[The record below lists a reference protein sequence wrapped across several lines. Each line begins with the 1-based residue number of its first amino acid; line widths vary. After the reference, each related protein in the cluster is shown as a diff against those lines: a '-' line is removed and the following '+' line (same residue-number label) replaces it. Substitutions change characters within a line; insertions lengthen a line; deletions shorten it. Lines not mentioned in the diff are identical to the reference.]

1 MARLAHCFGTFG
13 LVMCLQGLVQAAP
26 GPRIQDL
33 RHSQQDGYD
42 RLVIELS
49 APCDVLQRPPTPEFD
64 LIVDL
69 AARPSQLRQEI
80 GTGLPRAGTIIIAET
95 PQGARIQSPRRER
108 KLRVFRVADPPRLVI
123 DFADA
128 RGVELSEPTGS
139 AAVALLPEDEPLI
152 GAVRE
157 LEDDRVAEALGDDRA
172 AEAPAA
178 PAVPAAEA
186 EAAPPAV
193 DPEASVLLEPPGAVT
208 SAPRLD
214 ESLSPS
220 RLGLYTAPLVL
231 LLLGLAAVAAQLS
244 HQTWRRLHAPE
255 YPALQ
260 AAARRPREASPA
272 PTRAPASGAPA
283 DRTDLLERR
292 HDEEVRARMELEE
305 RFVHMQD
312 ELRLLRQRLKL

>member
-1 MARLAHCFGTFG
+1 VARLAHCFGTFG

-157 LEDDRVAEALGDDRA
+157 LGDDRA
-172 AEAPAA
+172 AEA